1 MHQVVTDSMNDAVSQ
16 SVDFVS
22 TTWGWLLANSAGLIF
37 ALIVLAGGWYLS
49 RVMARL
55 VQALLPRAYGVD
67 KNFAPLLS
75 QVTRY
80 GILVFS
86 VITALSFVGVS
97 STSIYAVVAAAGLA
111 VALALQNTLSN
122 IAAGIML
129 IWQRPIAIGEY
140 VVGNGVAGVV
150 VEIGLFGTRL
160 RSTSGLY
167 IFVPN
172 QTLWSGAITNHSR
185 EPRRRIDV
193 NVTVP
198 DTINVGAARKAML
211 RIATSDKRVQV
222 DPPPAVH
229 VESFAGDK
237 IVLQMRAWV
246 PTPDYLNALRDITE
260 KGKVAIN
267 RLLASSDEQADV
279 QLAADPHTQT
289 AAEQTPDLT

>member
-1 MHQVVTDSMNDAVSQ
+1 MQNAVTDSVNDAVNQ
-16 SVDFVS
+16 SVDFLA
-22 TTWGWLLANSAGLIF
+22 TLWGWLLANSGGLIT
-37 ALIVLAGGWYLS
+37 ALVILAIGWYLS
-49 RVMARL
+49 RALSRL
-55 VQALLPRAYGVD
+55 VRELLPRAYGVD
-67 KNFAPLLS
+67 RNFAPLLS

-80 GILVFS
+80 GILIFAIV
-86 VITALSFVGVS
+86 TALSFVGVS
-97 STSIYAVVAAAGLA
+97 STSIYAVIAAAGLA
-111 VALALQNTLSN
+111 IALALQNTLSN

-140 VVGNGVAGVV
+140 IVGNGVAGVV

-211 RIATSDKRVQV
+211 KIATSDKRVQV

-229 VESFAGDK
+229 VDSFAGDK
-237 IVLQMRAWV
+237 IILQMRAWV
-246 PTPDYLNALRDITE
+246 PTPDYLNALRDMTE
-260 KGKVAIN
+260 KAKTAIN
-267 RLLASSDEQADV
+267 KLLSATDEQAEV

-289 AAEQTPDLT
+289 AHEQTPDLS

>member
-1 MHQVVTDSMNDAVSQ
+1 MNDDVTNSVNAAVADSF
-16 SVDFVS
+16 DFLNAL
-22 TTWGWLLANSAGLIF
+22 WQWLLGNLGGLIS
-37 ALIVLAGGWYLS
+37 AIVILAVGWYLS

-55 VQALLPRAYGVD
+55 VRALLPRAYGVD

-80 GILVFS
+80 GILVFAI
-86 VITALSFVGVS
+86 VTALSFIGVS
-97 STSIYAVVAAAGLA
+97 STSIYAVIGAAGLA
-111 VALALQNTLSN
+111 IALALQNTLSN

-172 QTLWSGAITNHSR
+172 QTLWSSAITNHSR

-198 DTINVGAARKAML
+198 DTINVAAARKAML
-211 RIATSDKRVQV
+211 KIATSDKRVQV
-222 DPPPAVH
+222 DPVPAVH

-237 IVLQMRAWV
+237 IILQMRAWV

-260 KGKVAIN
+260 KAKVAIN
-267 RLLASSDEQADV
+267 KMLSATDEQAQV
-279 QLAADPHTQT
+279 ELAADPHTQT
-289 AAEQTPDLT
+289 AAEQTPDLS

>member
-1 MHQVVTDSMNDAVSQ
+1 MNDAVTD
-16 SVDFVS
+16 SVDFL
-22 TTWGWLLANSAGLIF
+22 TTIWRWLLANLSGLV
-37 ALIVLAGGWYLS
+37 AAVLILAVGWYLS
-49 RVMARL
+49 RLLSRL
-55 VQALLPRAYGVD
+55 VRALLPRAYGVD

-75 QVTRY
+75 QVARY
-80 GILVFS
+80 GVLIFAV
-86 VITALSFVGVS
+86 VTALSFVGVS
-97 STSIYAVVAAAGLA
+97 STSIYAVIGAAGLA
-111 VALALQNTLSN
+111 IALALQNTLSN

-193 NVTVP
+193 NITVP
-198 DTINVGAARKAML
+198 DSADVGAARKAML
-211 RIATSDKRVQV
+211 KVATADKRVQV
-222 DPPPAVH
+222 DPPPTVH
-229 VESFAGDK
+229 VDSFAGDK

-246 PTPDYLNALRDITE
+246 PTPDYLVALRDITE
-260 KGKVAIN
+260 KGKLAVN
-267 RLLASSDEQADV
+267 KLLASAGQQAQV
-279 QLAADPHTQT
+279 EVAADPHTTQ
-289 AAEQTPDLT
+289 AGEQTPDLS